1 MYVTPLCCNNWRRA
15 ALRRPDGTF
24 VFNGNWAI
32 SWSGDYEAA
41 GTTFTYRR
49 QDAATPELI
58 SAQGPL
64 AEPIDIMVRRL
75 IACNRC
81 EGEKKSIAPQK
92 ARDIHH
98 VFMAL
103 IPSF

>member
-1 MYVTPLCCNNWRRA
+1 MYNGLLVFTLALFLWTLRSINGLAA

-49 QDAATPELI
+49 QDATAPELI
-58 SAQGPL
+58 TARGPL
-64 AEPIDIMVRRL
+64 SEALDIMVSNDL
-75 IACNRC
+75 
-81 EGEKKSIAPQK
+81 
-92 ARDIHH
+92 
-98 VFMAL
+98 
-103 IPSF
+103 PSPMGVRSLNGFR